1 MKKSITNSGGNT
13 SARGLCFPKALRFG
27 IIMLTLLLAFATQ
40 SIYADNTRDGD
51 PKKSHEATSETSTPL
66 MEGNRGV
73 SGNGF
78 TKDNLLCDV
87 KWNRDLHCLE
97 FTVMVQDDWGGSANE
112 WFYDAT
118 VIISGPGWRSEFMI
132 VGPDCDPALRQCSPD
147 EVAHVRIYQYKQFH
161 GELFILAQGMSPD
174 VKKCPASWKNTPYNA
189 YNALD
194 PRYEDNYFWC
204 SEIPDYPK
212 HDQYRT
218 SHQYA
223 RFRFYPP
230 VWCQS
235 GSISVKIP
243 GFILYKEASDP
254 EYNIKGFDRIV
265 EKVVEI
271 PMPSEPTNQSI
282 SGGEILQGGNL
293 HFTANANGA
302 TSLILTKNG
311 NNVETKG
318 GQNATFEGKYLTT
331 EEEFLNGVTFG
342 FCPQKEFTNDAT
354 TTYRWTSP
362 KTCQSQRSSVFNGDL
377 TTSLLTCGQVKLSWQ
392 MKNPNTTNH
401 VNTDPF
407 VLQVRK
413 GNGGWTNISSDIKYK
428 LTSSETSD
436 YEYVYQLPD
445 NELNKGKVD
454 YEFRIKRQFA
464 NWDDPDLGSLLQR
477 NVAVKINTDYKV
489 LQDISISSGVDKYP
503 RITWT
508 YSSEGFECSDI
519 ISMIL
524 TVENTETSI
533 PKDSILKASPGY
545 QTTARSGV
553 LDCTPQRYS
562 LTLQYG
568 TLQPIYYVVNDN
580 YVFTPE
586 GKRDFE
592 KLEVSKGYY
601 SDHNS
606 IKWRLKKGSEDFSS
620 FQLERWM
627 LGSNDT
633 VVISE
638 FVHKRGQ
645 LLYSFEDYNI
655 NAGKYYGYRV
665 KGLYYCI
672 DNEGSLASPVEV
684 GFSQPY
690 GSVSGRVTYAGNSA
704 VRNARIWLNT
714 SDALKGNRELEF
726 SSSRYPSYVEVPVN
740 KRMLPYKGFSFQAWL
755 KPSST
760 ENACLLYSDNCK
772 LYLRGDSGVLTVTLN
787 ENDQSV
793 VTPNGVLPKG
803 KYSHLTVTA
812 DPIDNA
818 YTTYIIKVYVDGK
831 HELCDTIQLSNP
843 MPENTSVCIIGNE
856 TKENNRAN
864 NIYDG
869 LMDDI
874 RFWDK
879 VLTDEEILLNYDR
892 VLSGKEK
899 GLATYLKCDEMNTI
913 NSDLFDISADGVN
926 FNGNHAKKGSGV
938 ERRDVSVEATHLSI
952 KGLTDESGIYQI
964 TNVIPFTNDGTTY
977 TITPELGIHEFDP
990 IKRPLFFSPDSRV
1003 FNNIDFTDVS
1013 SFPVSGK
1020 VVFAN
1025 SEFPVDSVVIYIDG
1039 MPANKDGALIMT
1051 NADGEFCVDVP
1062 IGDHFIEVK
1071 REGHVFEHNGR
1082 FPVDPN
1088 KVGLRYNFQESQS
1101 GLQFVDQTTVRLMG
1115 KVVGGEPQ
1123 AELPIGFGL
1132 SKANIGK
1139 AVVQLQAVN
1148 TTNKLTVAAQ
1158 DSICTTTIGGKS
1170 STMRF
1175 KPFSAN
1181 ERNIIEI
1188 ETNGETGEFL
1198 ALLPPIPYN
1207 LIGVKTR
1214 DFEDGPGDQSIDFNY
1229 SKMVFD
1235 MNPLLVQTT
1244 KHTDTTGHTSSF
1256 DYNDSVRIVR
1266 YNDPVIKVRDVQA
1279 KPGAFGD
1286 SLYVYNNQATGAQE
1300 NIPLY
1305 TVDSVTKAVN
1315 YLLGVPVL
1323 SQKKLVYH
1331 WEVRAFEVYDNADG
1345 DELVSDTVPLEG
1357 QSMTINNALASMRVD
1372 IDTTTVERK
1381 ATLSEETNTEL
1392 TLDSLGRRM
1401 YNFRV
1406 GFPNTNG
1413 DHQLAAKFTLEK
1425 NGKTFTWEQS
1435 GILFGQLPSD
1445 GNNFVTKGP
1454 DHVDIVLH
1462 DPPGSNSYAYIAA
1475 GSSYTSSITR
1485 TDVNTVTATEEIT
1498 MHYGP
1503 GISTSTGIGFAIENE
1518 HKTKLDV
1525 EIHAEEEHV
1534 YTDNWEKNTTTTF
1547 NEQISTSA
1555 DPNYIGSMADV
1566 YIGTSTNII
1575 FGQMLQLALYPAS
1588 MDETGEG
1595 IPVGDYRLFTRKVL
1609 TADQEFGTGFVF
1621 TQQHIIE
1628 SQIPNI
1634 KALRNQLL
1642 IPITAP
1648 SDTLDIYFG
1657 DSKAKYFSLLPASD
1671 EHYGEPMTYS
1681 VFFNP
1686 DAEENEKVDQVQA
1699 YNTYILNWEKRIEDN
1714 ERMKVD
1720 LFKNRDN
1727 YAAKSGNK
1735 LYKDAEHA
1743 NRVFENIS
1751 YDAGISLEKS
1761 LEVEYEH
1768 VVVDEHSFNA
1778 NGSIGGKTGFLFNDV
1793 GFEGHL
1799 VASAKREQGNGDNH
1813 TNTKG
1818 MTFGYVLAEDESVL
1832 FAGKDALSVDV
1843 YGPSS
1848 DVMQSIAKD
1857 EANPVNLSGFTF
1869 QLRAGQTSCPWES
1882 GDSTLYYKD
1891 ESGQP
1896 VLLNHGTFK
1905 IEKADIYIK
1914 SGDNAYKHA
1923 TAENIPSGRDATF
1936 TLLLQNNSEANLD
1949 VTFWL
1954 DVDATTN
1961 PDGLILELDGE
1972 PLVAGRKIFINYGQE
1987 LTKTLKVRQSSLDV
2001 LNYENVK
2008 IKLGSVC
2015 DVEDY
2020 AEATISVSFMP
2031 SSSPV
2036 TLEASSKL
2044 VNRHTLETQGGK
2056 ITFTISNYDKSFKN
2070 FKSIRLQ
2077 MKREGEDW
2085 PITALQEFDNV
2096 ASLPA
2101 TLSYDYVFQE
2111 NTPSDGRYVFR
2122 ALTVSMDGTNEIT
2135 SSSEE
2140 ITIVKDV
2147 RKPLLLGNTSPID
2160 GVLKN
2165 GGEISVTYNEDIQT
2179 GMVTKNNFTV
2189 TGILNESVRQEP
2201 VVGLRF
2207 DGRGVAFTELP
2218 VFTDGS
2224 FSIEAWCQV
2233 PELQEG
2239 MLFAY
2244 GMGENR
2250 VALCFDNA
2258 GHTVVSIGDETRVS
2272 EESISPSEVWKYVG
2286 LLYNR
2291 SEKTVSVFVFEGDNS
2306 IVMMNKV
2313 SFATNANSEG
2323 KLLVGNNADSSQGF
2337 HGAVGRLHFYSGI
2350 RTLEDMNSTKYLTK
2364 TTDDPRL
2371 IGLWEME
2378 EGQGTI
2384 ARDKA
2389 RSRHMKVNTPWYLSP
2404 VGKSLAFD
2412 GKKDYASVPSAT
2424 YPFGMYDDFTWE
2436 FWYRANNIKASTLL
2450 SVGTTIQ
2457 IGFDNNGKMVLTVNG
2472 TEQPLSSYNTMDGQ
2486 WHHFALSVKR
2496 TGKASAFIDG
2506 VVTASFNSSLF
2517 NGMVEGI
2524 YYLGAKREDRTC
2536 SAFFNGN
2543 IDELRVW
2550 GTALPKESI
2559 LLNNNNMLRGTEVG
2573 LRAYYPFER
2582 WEKRDQTWEVYESLA
2597 DAVSPELT
2605 IGQMTSWDNTGA
2617 PIKEVRPV
2625 TNIPFDVVASNRK
2638 IVLKLLEEDYKL
2650 EGVTLNISAEEIYD
2664 MNNNSSDV
2672 VEWTAFVNQN
2682 ALNWMTNPIEFTITQ
2697 GERASF
2703 EVSIANSGNQAAE
2716 YSIENIPSWLTT
2728 MDASGVLPPLATRQ
2742 LTFEVPQE
2750 VNIGAYET
2758 MLTLAGS
2765 NNVKKTL
2772 PVQLKVT
2779 GEHPAWAVNPNDYE
2793 HSMTA
2798 TGQLFINGIPLEDN
2812 SSILAAF
2819 IDDKCV
2825 GTATPQ
2831 YFPGYQA
2838 YLVFMNIMGNDKDV
2852 DKAITFKLW
2861 NASTGQVYQ
2870 GMEASLNSLPISF
2883 QFNPESNTGTPKVP
2897 VIFNTSNKIEQ
2908 RLEFNKGW
2916 NWISFYVKPDDMTTG
2931 SVFADYFNKVT
2942 KIHGPLSN
2950 YDFVGAQQPW
2960 EGDLQELNNTDLY
2973 MIYSKTQFTMTVT
2986 GAAINPK
2993 DYIISIKP
3001 GLNAI
3006 GYTPAF
3012 SMSVTDAF
3020 AGLNPNDGDMVQYMN
3035 DYAVY
3040 EASNRV
3046 WMGTLKTMKPGSG
3059 YKYYSNDTRTKTFV
3073 YPSSYHASNGRNGLV
3088 MMAPRGKGGHFKP
3101 VEVGTYPSN
3110 MFLFGRLMDRKQA
3123 LGNVEIA
3130 AFVNGECRATGITDD
3145 EGNLRLLI
3153 PGEASDG
3160 EVTFKAYVKN
3170 KEVSVGQT
3178 IPFVADGIEGKH
3190 NAPVSMMLK

>member
-1 MKKSITNSGGNT
+1 MEKNITHSERCFATRKQGKHK
-13 SARGLCFPKALRFG
+13 GLWFG
-27 IIMLTLLLAFATQ
+27 LVMLAVLLAGTTQ
-40 SIYADNTRDGD
+40 RIYADNIRDGD
-51 PKKSHEATSETSTPL
+51 PTKSQESPAKTSVPSFD
-66 MEGNRGV
+66 GNRGV
-73 SGNGF
+73 SGAGF
-78 TKDNLLCDV
+78 TKNNVLCDV

-97 FTVMVQDDWGGSANE
+97 FSIMVQDDWGNSANE
-112 WFYDAT
+112 WYYDAE
-118 VIISGPGWRSEFMI
+118 VFISGPGWQSSFNI
-132 VGPDCDPALRQCSPD
+132 YGPDCDPNLRQCSTD
-147 EVAHVRIYQYKQFH
+147 EVAHVRIYHYKQFH
-161 GELFILAQGMSPD
+161 GELFILAQGASPN
-174 VKKCPASWKNTPYNA
+174 VKDCPASWKNSPYYA
-189 YNALD
+189 YNPFD
-194 PRYEDNYFWC
+194 EKYYENYFWC
-204 SEIPDYPK
+204 SEIPNYPS
-212 HDQYRT
+212 HDGSR
-218 SHQYA
+218 SNHQYA

-230 VWCQS
+230 VWCEN

-243 GFILYKEASDP
+243 GFILYKEGSDP
-254 EYNIKGFDRIV
+254 EFNIKAFDRPV

-271 PMPSEPTNQSI
+271 PMPTEPTNQSI
-282 SGGEILQGGNL
+282 SGGEIQQGGGL
-293 HFTANANGA
+293 HFNANATGA
-302 TSLILTKNG
+302 TSCVLKKGDALI
-311 NNVETKG
+311 ETKA
-318 GQNATFEGKYLTT
+318 GQNVTFEGKYLTT
-331 EEEFLNGVTFG
+331 EEEFLKGVTFG
-342 FCPQKEFTNDAT
+342 FCPQKEYSNDAI

-362 KTCQSQRSSVFNGDL
+362 KTCQSQLSGVFKGDL
-377 TTSLLTCGQVKLSWQ
+377 GYTLSTCGQVKLKWQ
-392 MKNPNTTNH
+392 MINPDTTSN

-407 VLQVRK
+407 VLQVKK
-413 GNGGWTNISSDIKYK
+413 GSGGWTNVSTDITYK
-428 LTSSETSD
+428 VKAKGTSD
-436 YEYVYQLPD
+436 YEYIYQLPD
-445 NELNKGKVD
+445 NDMNKGVVD

-464 NWDDPDLGSLLQR
+464 DWDDPVLGKLFQR
-477 NVAVKINTDYKV
+477 NAVVEINTDYKG
-489 LQDISISSGVDKYP
+489 LKDINIAPAFEKYP
-503 RITWT
+503 RITWNFD
-508 YSSEGFECSDI
+508 SDGFECSDI
-519 ISMIL
+519 ISLKLI
-524 TVENTETSI
+524 VGNTETTI
-533 PKDSILKASPGY
+533 PKDSIVKASPGY
-545 QTTARSGV
+545 QTSHRNGV

-568 TLQPIYYVVNDN
+568 TQRVINYLVSDN

-586 GKRDFE
+586 GKRAFE

-601 SDHNS
+601 SDRNS
-606 IKWRLKKGSEDFSS
+606 IKWRLKKGWEDFSS

-627 LGSNDT
+627 IGGNDT
-633 VVISE
+633 IVVSE
-638 FVHKRGQ
+638 IIHKRGQ
-645 LLYSFEDYNI
+645 LLYNYEDYNI
-655 NAGKYYGYRV
+655 NAGQYYGYRV
-665 KGLYYCI
+665 KGLYYCL
-672 DNEGSLASPVEV
+672 DNEGSFASPVEV

-726 SSSRYPSYVEVPVN
+726 SSTRNLSYVEVPVN
-740 KRMLPYKGFSFQAWL
+740 KRMFPSKGFSFQVWL
-755 KPSST
+755 KPAST
-760 ENACLLYSDNCK
+760 ENTCVLYSDNCK
-772 LYLRGDSGVLTVTLN
+772 LYLRGDSGVLTVILN
-787 ENDQSV
+787 ENGKSV
-793 VTPNGVLPKG
+793 VTPNGALPIG
-803 KYSHLTVTA
+803 QYSHLTVTA
-812 DPIDNA
+812 APIDNA
-818 YTTYIIKVYVDGK
+818 YTTYRINVYVNGK
-831 HELCDTIQLSNP
+831 PEVCDTIHLTNP
-843 MPENTSVCIIGNE
+843 LPENATVCIVGNE
-856 TKENNRAN
+856 SKENNRAN

-874 RFWDK
+874 RFWDV
-879 VLTDEEILLNYDR
+879 VLTEEEILLNYDR

-899 GLATYLKCDEMNTI
+899 GLATYLKCDEMNVI

-938 ERRDVSVEATHLSI
+938 ERRDVAIEATHLSI

-990 IKRPLFFSPDSRV
+990 HKRPLFFSPDSRV
-1003 FNNIDFTDVS
+1003 FNNVDFTDVS

-1071 REGHVFEHNGR
+1071 RDGHTFEKNGR
-1082 FPVDPN
+1082 FPDDPN
-1088 KVGLRYNFQESQS
+1088 KVGVRYNFQESKND
-1101 GLQFVDQTTVRLMG
+1101 LQFVDETTVRLMG

-1148 TTNKLTVAAQ
+1148 TTNKLTVATQ
-1158 DSICTTTIGGKS
+1158 DSISTTTIGGKN

-1188 ETNGETGEFL
+1188 ETNGESGEFL
-1198 ALLPPIPYN
+1198 AVLPPIPYN
-1207 LIGVKTR
+1207 LIGVKTQA
-1214 DFEDGPGDQSIDFNY
+1214 FEDGPGDQSIDFNY
-1229 SKMVFD
+1229 SKMVFN

-1244 KHTDTTGHTSSF
+1244 KYTDTTGTTSTF

-1266 YNDPVIKVRDVQA
+1266 YNDPVIQVRDVQA
-1279 KPGAFGD
+1279 KSDAFGD
-1286 SLYVYNNQATGAQE
+1286 SIYVYANQTTGTLE

-1331 WEVRAFEVYDNADG
+1331 WEVRAFEVYDNVDG
-1345 DELVSDTVPLEG
+1345 NKLVSDTVPLVG
-1357 QSMTINNALASMRVD
+1357 QTININNALASMRVD

-1392 TLDSLGRRM
+1392 TLDSLGCRM
-1401 YNFRV
+1401 YDFRV

-1425 NGKTFTWEQS
+1425 NGRTFTWEKS

-1485 TDVNTVTATEEIT
+1485 TDVNTVTATEEVT

-1518 HKTKLDV
+1518 EKIKVDV
-1525 EIHAEEEHV
+1525 EINAEEEHV

-1566 YIGTSTNII
+1566 YIGNSSNII

-1595 IPVGDYRLFTRKVL
+1595 IPAGDYRLFTKKVL
-1609 TADQEFGTGFVF
+1609 TADQEFGTRFVF

-1648 SDTLDIYFG
+1648 SDTVNIYFG

-1671 EHYGEPMTYS
+1671 EHYGEPLTYS

-1714 ERMKVD
+1714 ERSKVE
-1720 LFKNRDN
+1720 LFKNRDK

-1735 LYKDAEHA
+1735 LYKDVEHG

-1778 NGSIGGKTGFLFNDV
+1778 GGSIGAKSGLLFNDV

-1813 TNTKG
+1813 TDTKN

-1843 YGPSS
+1843 YGPTS
-1848 DVMQSIAKD
+1848 DVMEDIVKD
-1857 EANPVNLSGFTF
+1857 KASPVNLSGFTF

-1891 ESGQP
+1891 ESGNP

-1949 VTFWL
+1949 VTYWL

-1972 PLVAGRKIFINYGQE
+1972 PLVAGRKFFINYGQE

-2001 LNYENVK
+2001 LNYENIK

-2044 VNRHTLETQGGK
+2044 VNRHTLEKQGGK
-2056 ITFTISNYDKSFKN
+2056 ITFTISDYDRSFKN

-2122 ALTVSMDGTNEIT
+2122 ALTVSMDGTKEIT

-2140 ITIVKDV
+2140 ITVVKDV
-2147 RKPLLLGNTSPID
+2147 RKPMLLGNVSPID
-2160 GVLKN
+2160 GILKN

-2189 TGILNESVRQEP
+2189 TGILNESVRQDP

-2207 DGRGVAFTELP
+2207 DGKGIAMTELP
-2218 VFTDGS
+2218 IFTDGS
-2224 FSIEAWCQV
+2224 FSIETWCQV
-2233 PELQEG
+2233 PELHEG
-2239 MLFAY
+2239 VLFAY
-2244 GMGENR
+2244 GIGDNR
-2250 VALCFDNA
+2250 VALCFDNV
-2258 GHTVVSIGDETRVS
+2258 GHAVVSIGNETRVS
-2272 EESISPSEVWKYVG
+2272 EETISPSVVWKYVG

-2291 SEKTVSVFVFEGDNS
+2291 NEKTVSVFVFEGENAL
-2306 IVMMNKV
+2306 VMMNKV
-2313 SFATNANSEG
+2313 SFATNVTNEG
-2323 KLLVGNNADSSQGF
+2323 KLLVGNNADSNQGF
-2337 HGAVGRLHFYSGI
+2337 HGAVGRLRFYSGI
-2350 RTLEDMNSTKYLTK
+2350 RTLEDMNETKNLTRPSDA
-2364 TTDDPRL
+2364 TRL
-2371 IGLWEME
+2371 LGLWEME
-2378 EGQGTI
+2378 EGQGTT
-2384 ARDKA
+2384 ARDEA
-2389 RSRHMKVNTPWYLSP
+2389 RSRHLKVNTPWYLSP

-2412 GKKDYASVPSAT
+2412 GKDDYATVPSAT
-2424 YPFGMYDDFTWE
+2424 YPFGAYDDFTWE
-2436 FWYRANNIKASTLL
+2436 FWFKANNVKASTLM
-2450 SVGTTIQ
+2450 SVGKTIQ
-2457 IGFDNNGKMVLTVNG
+2457 IGFANDGKMVLTVNG
-2472 TEQPLSSYNTMDGQ
+2472 TEQLLSPNKMMDGQ

-2496 TGKASAFIDG
+2496 TGKTMALIDG
-2506 VVTASFNSSLF
+2506 AVTASFNSSLF
-2517 NGMVEGI
+2517 SGMVEGI
-2524 YYLGAKREDRTC
+2524 YYLGAKCEDRSC
-2536 SAFFNGN
+2536 SGFFNGN

-2550 GTALPKESI
+2550 GTALPKENI
-2559 LLNNNNMLRGTEVG
+2559 LLNRNNMLRGTEAG
-2573 LRAYYPFER
+2573 LLAYYPFEQ

-2597 DAVSPELT
+2597 DVVSPALT
-2605 IGQMTSWDNTGA
+2605 IGHMIQWDNTGA
-2617 PIKEVRPV
+2617 PIKEVRPI
-2625 TNIPFDVVASNRK
+2625 TSIPFDVVASNRK
-2638 IVLKLLEEDYKL
+2638 VVIKLLEDDYKL
-2650 EGVTLNISAEEIYD
+2650 EGATLDFTVEEIYD
-2664 MNNNSSDV
+2664 MNNNSSDAV
-2672 VEWTAFVNQN
+2672 AWTAFVNQN
-2682 ALNWMTNPIEFTITQ
+2682 ALSWMSDPIEFTITQ
-2697 GERASF
+2697 GESTF
-2703 EVSIANSGNQAAE
+2703 FDVSIVNTGNQTEE
-2716 YSIENIPSWLTT
+2716 YTIENIPSWLKT

-2758 MLTLAGS
+2758 LLTLAGS

-2779 GEHPAWAVNPNDYE
+2779 GEHPEWAFNPNDYE
-2793 HSMTA
+2793 HSMTV

-2870 GMEASLNSLPISF
+2870 GMETSFNKQSINF
-2883 QFNPESNTGTPKVP
+2883 QFNPGNNTGTPKMP
-2897 VIFNTSNKIEQ
+2897 VLFNTSNKIEQ
-2908 RLEFNKGW
+2908 QLEFNKGW
-2916 NWISFYVKPDDMTTG
+2916 NWVSFYVKPDDMTTE
-2931 SVFADYFNKVT
+2931 SVFSDYFSKLT
-2942 KIHGPLSN
+2942 KIHGPSSN
-2950 YDFVGAQQPW
+2950 YDFVSAQKPW
-2960 EGDLQELNNTDLY
+2960 EGDLQMLNNTDLY
-2973 MIYSKTQFTMTVT
+2973 MIYAKTQFTMTVS
-2986 GAAINPK
+2986 GAAINTM
-2993 DYIISIKP
+2993 DYTITINP

-3020 AGLNPNDGDMVQYMN
+3020 AGLNPNDGDMVQCMN

-3040 EASNRV
+3040 EATNRA
-3046 WMGTLKTMKPGSG
+3046 WMGSLKTMKPGLG
-3059 YKYYSNDTRTKTFV
+3059 YKYYSNATRTKTFV
-3073 YPSSYHASNGRNGLV
+3073 YPSSNYASNDRGGLV
-3088 MMAPRGKGGHFKP
+3088 MMASRGKGGHFKP
-3101 VEVGTYPSN
+3101 VETGTYPSN
-3110 MFLFGRLMDRKQA
+3110 MFLFGRFMDRKRA

-3130 AFVNGECRATGITDD
+3130 AFVNGECRATGITDN

-3153 PGEASDG
+3153 PGDASDG
-3160 EVTFKAYVKN
+3160 NVTFKAYVKN
-3170 KEVSVGQT
+3170 KEVELGQVM
-3178 IPFVADGIEGKH
+3178 PYVVDGIEGKYD
-3190 NAPVSMMLK
+3190 APVVIR